1 MIISLTIVIDIW
13 KLNET
18 FKWNWG
24 KSKVN
29 DKKYLHSDLTEQI
42 ISAFYLVYR
51 HLGYGF
57 LEKVYE
63 NAMLYEMELM
73 GLKVEAQK
81 QIDVIYKDFNVGTY
95 FADLLVDN
103 RVIVELKAQEFLH
116 KEHYHQLTNYL
127 KATEYEVGLLI
138 NFGKNPE
145 LRRFC
150 YTNGQKQ
157 LRRTRLD
164 SLPVSIN
171 ILEASPS
178 NTGRK

>member
-73 GLKVEAQK
+73 G
-81 QIDVIYKDFNVGTY
+81 
-95 FADLLVDN
+95 
-103 RVIVELKAQEFLH
+103 
-116 KEHYHQLTNYL
+116 
-127 KATEYEVGLLI
+127 
-138 NFGKNPE
+138 
-145 LRRFC
+145 
-150 YTNGQKQ
+150 
-157 LRRTRLD
+157 
-164 SLPVSIN
+164 
-171 ILEASPS
+171 
-178 NTGRK
+178 

>member
-1 MIISLTIVIDIW
+1 
-13 KLNET
+13 
-18 FKWNWG
+18 
-24 KSKVN
+24 
-29 DKKYLHSDLTEQI
+29 
-42 ISAFYLVYR
+42 
-51 HLGYGF
+51 
-57 LEKVYE
+57 
-63 NAMLYEMELM
+63 
-73 GLKVEAQK
+73 LKVEAQK

>member
-81 QIDVIYKDFNVGTY
+81 QIDVIYKDF
-95 FADLLVDN
+95 
-103 RVIVELKAQEFLH
+103 KAQEFLH